1 MEDLSAK
8 SLAALAGVINQSRL
22 AADGPP
28 NIPPY
33 TLESMRSAVQANQV
47 YLPTV
52 YQQGYCKPLN
62 DVLSELKTNPAPV
75 MMQVGIDAVAQH
87 APDSPVLPEL
97 KRLLIVIADLY
108 NTFVDAVSRAQVNIS
123 LSERLPPLAS
133 FMSSASSGPF
143 TITSDTVRQFMASDV
158 AVVSLPSAFRDHPLI
173 WSSLSHETGGHD
185 VIHADK
191 GLLSEMQVS
200 VYQQLADNELPG
212 NHPSHEQKMGLLWAY
227 WMDETSADVYG
238 LLNMGPSYI
247 LGALPFFSAF
257 LSQLGSDIEVPHIRT
272 NSAAVQGK
280 LDPHPTD
287 ILRIGVAQGVLSAM
301 TSLKETTKQRYIKL
315 LDEVTAIVAP
325 DVSHI
330 NLSGDLTLVAG
341 GRTFNANVAGQ
352 YPVQPMLST
361 AREVGAHIARAPF
374 TRLASKS
381 IQAIVTWDN
390 NNESLAVDL
399 AEQLLSDQPI
409 DNQTRPI
416 MVLAGGI
423 LAAARQPQKYHD
435 LNRKVEQS
443 LDRVIAIS
451 PIWS

>member
-133 FMSSASSGPF
+133 FMSSATSGPF

-191 GLLSEMQVS
+191 GLLSEMQIS
-200 VYQQLADNELPG
+200 VYQQLAGNELPG
-212 NHPSHEQKMGLLWAY
+212 NHPSHEQKWGC
-227 WMDETSADVYG
+227 YG
-238 LLNMGPSYI
+238 LTGWMRHQLTFTDYSIWGHPI
-247 LGALPFFSAF
+247 FLAHCRFSLLFCRNWA
-257 LSQLGSDIEVPHIRT
+257 RT
-272 NSAAVQGK
+272 
-280 LDPHPTD
+280 
-287 ILRIGVAQGVLSAM
+287 
-301 TSLKETTKQRYIKL
+301 
-315 LDEVTAIVAP
+315 
-325 DVSHI
+325 
-330 NLSGDLTLVAG
+330 
-341 GRTFNANVAGQ
+341 
-352 YPVQPMLST
+352 
-361 AREVGAHIARAPF
+361 
-374 TRLASKS
+374 
-381 IQAIVTWDN
+381 
-390 NNESLAVDL
+390 
-399 AEQLLSDQPI
+399 
-409 DNQTRPI
+409 
-416 MVLAGGI
+416 
-423 LAAARQPQKYHD
+423 
-435 LNRKVEQS
+435 
-443 LDRVIAIS
+443 
-451 PIWS
+451 